1 MTAFCFNNLV
11 FKEAAYVVKLL
22 RGVIMSKSVKICSD
36 LYEAAKVMATNEGRT
51 TAKQIELWANIGRT
65 LIFNPDIPTSHV
77 VQVITFLA
85 GGALIKGCQYKL
97 DDLLAQLNP
106 EEGCSRGDDEWL
118 NMKPVGKE
126 VW

>member
-11 FKEAAYVVKLL
+11 FKEAAHVVKLL
-22 RGVIMSKSVKICSD
+22 WGVIMGKSVKICSD
-36 LYEAAKVMATNEGRT
+36 LYEAAKVVSINEGRN

-77 VQVITFLA
+77 VQVITYLT
-85 GGALIKGCQYKL
+85 GGALIKGRQYKL
-97 DDLLAQLNP
+97 DDLLAQLNS
-106 EEGCSRGDDEWL
+106 EEGFSREDDEWL